1 MGQVAFMDMAPR
13 APAVSPSGSDLSER
27 ERELLNAT
35 IEVLDEHGYDRL
47 TVDEVA
53 ARAHAS
59 KATIYRRWP
68 SKAALIIAA
77 VAARVDTA
85 AFAEPMYDVPLR
97 DELLHVVRLLTTEAL
112 EMHVT
117 IAGLLG
123 EAIRNEELRASIEEH
138 FVTPRREAVRRL
150 LERRRA
156 AGEIAEDVD
165 IELVGPIASALVYQR
180 LLITFEPV
188 DDTLPERIVD
198 TLLLPLLT

>member
-1 MGQVAFMDMAPR
+1 MGEVAFTGMAPR
-13 APAVSPSGSDLSER
+13 APAVSPLGKDLSER

-77 VAARVDTA
+77 VAARIDTA
-85 AFAEPMYDVPLR
+85 AFAEPMHDVPLR
-97 DELLHVVRLLTTEAL
+97 DELLRIVRLLTAEAL

-117 IAGLLG
+117 IAGLIG
-123 EAIRNEELRASIEEH
+123 EAIRNEELRASLEEH
-138 FVTPRREAVRRL
+138 FVTPRRDAVRRL
-150 LERRRA
+150 LERRQA
-156 AGEIAEDVD
+156 AGEIRADVD
-165 IELVGPIASALVYQR
+165 IELVGPITSALVYQR

-188 DDTLPERIVD
+188 DDTLPEQIVN